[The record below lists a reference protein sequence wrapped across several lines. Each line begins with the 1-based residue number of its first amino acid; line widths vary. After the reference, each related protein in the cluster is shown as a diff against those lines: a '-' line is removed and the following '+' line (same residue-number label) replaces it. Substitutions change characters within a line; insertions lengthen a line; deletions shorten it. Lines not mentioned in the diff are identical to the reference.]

1 MRESRNLMKLSI
13 VIPAFNECGK
23 IGRDVESACEF
34 LLKNSFDGEVIVAD
48 DGSSDTTA
56 DEAQKAGDKYN
67 SRIRI
72 NVIRNRQHHG
82 KGYAVRSGIIQTT
95 GDYVMFADSGSCV
108 PFDNILRGLELLKT
122 GKCDIA
128 HGSRRLAGT
137 HLVKDQGLYRHI
149 CSAIFHWFVIRMMK
163 LPAQLTDT
171 QCGFKI
177 YRGDVARLL
186 YGQCITDGFMFDI
199 EIIRR
204 AINQHY
210 RIAEFPIDWTCDPDS
225 RLSPTK
231 SFWRILSE
239 LLKIRKAT

>member
-1 MRESRNLMKLSI
+1 MKLSI

-23 IGRDVESACEF
+23 IGQDVESACEF
-34 LLKNSFDGEVIVAD
+34 LRKNSFDGEIIVSD
-48 DGSSDTTA
+48 DGSNDSTS
-56 DEAQKAGDKYN
+56 DEAQKAGDKYQD
-67 SRIRI
+67 RVVKI
-72 NVIRNRQHHG
+72 IRNRQHHG
-82 KGYAVRSGIIQTT
+82 KGYAVRSGIIQST
-95 GDYVMFADSGSCV
+95 GDYVMFADSGGCV
-108 PFDNILRGLELLKT
+108 PFDNALRGLELLKS

-128 HGSRRLAGT
+128 HGSRNLTGGNIKID
-137 HLVKDQGLYRHI
+137 HGLYRHVW
-149 CSAIFHWFVIRMMK
+149 SEFFHWFVVYIMK
-163 LPAQLTDT
+163 IPKGLTDT

-186 YGQCITDGFMFDI
+186 YSQCITDGFMFDI

>member
-1 MRESRNLMKLSI
+1 MKLSI

-67 SRIRI
+67 SRILI

-82 KGYAVRSGIIQTT
+82 KGYAVRSGIIQSN
-95 GDYVMFADSGSCV
+95 GDYVMFADSGGCV
-108 PFDNILRGLELLKT
+108 PLDNALRGLELLKT

-128 HGSRRLAGT
+128 HGSRNLAGGNIKID
-137 HLVKDQGLYRHI
+137 HGLYRHI
-149 CSAIFHWFVIRMMK
+149 CSVFFHWFVVHIMK
-163 LPAQLTDT
+163 IPKELTDT

-186 YGQCITDGFMFDI
+186 YGQCVTDGFMFDI

-204 AINQHY
+204 ALNQHY
-210 RIAEFPIDWTCDPDS
+210 TIAEFPIDWTCDLDS

-231 SFWRILSE
+231 SLWRIFSE

>member
-1 MRESRNLMKLSI
+1 MKLSI

-23 IGRDVESACEF
+23 IGYDVESACEF
-34 LLKNSFDGEVIVAD
+34 LQKNGFEGEIIVAD
-48 DGSSDTTA
+48 DGSMDATA
-56 DEAQKAGDKYN
+56 DETQKAGEKYRN
-67 SRIRI
+67 RV
-72 NVIRNRQHHG
+72 NVKVIRNQQHRG
-82 KGYAVRSGIIQTT
+82 KGYAVRSGMKQTT

-108 PFDNILRGLELLKT
+108 PFDNTLRGLELLKA
-122 GKCDIA
+122 GKCDIV
-128 HGSRRLAGT
+128 HGSRNLRGGNIKID
-137 HLVKDQGLYRHI
+137 HGLYRHI
-149 CSAIFHWFVIRMMK
+149 CSEFFHWFVIHIMK
-163 LPAQLTDT
+163 IPKELTDT

-186 YGQCITDGFMFDI
+186 YGQCQTDGFMFDI

-204 AINQHY
+204 ATNQHY

-239 LLKIRKAT
+239 LLKIRKVT